1 VWDKCITG
9 VGKEQKLDQEEFF
22 DDIGVSDREVMIRKK
37 IIVKSLS
44 IQE

>member
-1 VWDKCITG
+1 VWDKCILG
-9 VGKEQKLDQEEFF
+9 VGTEHKLDLEEFF
-22 DDIGVSDREVMIRKK
+22 DDIGVSDREAMIHKK

>member
-1 VWDKCITG
+1 MG
-9 VGKEQKLDQEEFF
+9 VGTEHETDLEEFYH
-22 DDIGVSDREVMIRKK
+22 DIRVSDREVMILKK

>member
-1 VWDKCITG
+1 MG
-9 VGKEQKLDQEEFF
+9 VGKERKLELEEFL
-22 DDIGVSDREVMIRKK
+22 DDIGVSDREVIICKK

>member
-1 VWDKCITG
+1 VWDKCIKS
-9 VGKEQKLDQEEFF
+9 VGKEHTLDREEFF
-22 DDIGVSDREVMIRKK
+22 DDIRVSDREVTICKK